1 MIHQTQQGKKK
12 KAFTQDLTAAHKA
25 QLHQKIKRL
34 VTGKG
39 SIPNTSVRKE
49 NVDFLSVKESF
60 FSDPRVLS
68 LPWDFLSRGL
78 KSAF

>member
-1 MIHQTQQGKKK
+1 MTHQTQQGKK

-60 FSDPRVLS
+60 F
-68 LPWDFLSRGL
+68 F
-78 KSAF
+78 